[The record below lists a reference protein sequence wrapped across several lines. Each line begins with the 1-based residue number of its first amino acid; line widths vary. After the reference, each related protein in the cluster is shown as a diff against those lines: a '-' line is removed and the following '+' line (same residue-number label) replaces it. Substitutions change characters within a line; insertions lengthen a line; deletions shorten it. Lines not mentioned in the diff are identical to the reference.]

1 MSSHEPAVVSF
12 LVRASRAYTRGGWVF
27 TGFHWPVLAA
37 QVAARVDPGA
47 FGQVLEAGATAQGPA
62 DDLPTST
69 TDYAAYG
76 SSLRWVGATTAVF
89 PSLAHRADRVVLDAA
104 NVDLLGRVNSTAIGP
119 YAKPSVRLPGGGGA
133 ADAAGAARELV
144 LLHGGLDPL
153 RIVERVQHAT
163 AAPAP
168 GAVVTLV
175 TRWGTIRL
183 DGRPRWL
190 ETAADLPEHLT
201 ALGVRDDGAPPAAAA
216 LQEEIAAAESV
227 LRDASRRGYAAA
239 RAAELEQ

>member
-1 MSSHEPAVVSF
+1 VSRFEPDLVSF
-12 LVRASRAYTRGGWVF
+12 LVRASRAYSRGGWIF

-47 FGQVLEAGATAQGPA
+47 FGQILEAGATAQGPA

-69 TDYAAYG
+69 TDYAAFG
-76 SSLRWVGATTAVF
+76 SSLRWIGETAAVF
-89 PSLAHRADRVVLDAA
+89 PALARRADRVVLDAA
-104 NVDLLGRVNSTAIGP
+104 NVDLKGRVNSTAIGSYP
-119 YAKPSVRLPGGGGA
+119 KPSVRLPGGGGA

-144 LLHGGLDPL
+144 LLHGGADPT
-153 RIVERVQHAT
+153 RIVERVEHAT

-183 DGRPRWL
+183 DGGPRWT
-190 ETAADLPEHLT
+190 ETAAEPPEHLI
-201 ALGVRDDGAPPAAAA
+201 ALGVRDDGAPSSPPASR
-216 LQEEIAAAESV
+216 EELAAAEAI
-227 LRDASRRGYAAA
+227 LLDASRRGYAVA
-239 RAAELEQ
+239 RAAELKQ